1 MDGDHLH
8 VRCMAHIVNLIV
20 QDGLKEIGKSVKLVR
35 QVVKY
40 IKQSPAR
47 LRKFKERCESELI
60 TCKKS
65 LCLDVPTKWNSTYS
79 MLDIA
84 QHFELAFE
92 RYSFYDIGCLNHL
105 RTFGSNSYENKDGTS
120 FEYGT
125 SVEDETSVE
134 DGTTA
139 NIISSVLE

>member
-1 MDGDHLH
+1 MFLLGGTLH
-8 VRCMAHIVNLIV
+8 I
-20 QDGLKEIGKSVKLVR
+20 
-35 QVVKY
+35 
-40 IKQSPAR
+40 
-47 LRKFKERCESELI
+47 
-60 TCKKS
+60 
-65 LCLDVPTKWNSTYS
+65 S

-92 RYSFYDIGCLNHL
+92 RYSFYDIGYLNHL
-105 RTFGSNSYENKDGTS
+105 RTFGSDFSENKN
-120 FEYGT
+120 GT